1 MRSLFDFFC
10 NFMAFFFMVA
20 VQTAFLSL
28 LLVAMFCKEI
38 IIMIIIIIIIIIIMI
53 NFIYVSGYLS
63 YKLTGDT
70 TKRNAGIK
78 CLRL

>member
-1 MRSLFDFFC
+1 
-10 NFMAFFFMVA
+10 MAFFFMVA

-38 IIMIIIIIIIIIIMI
+38 IIMIIIIIIIIIIIMI

>member
-38 IIMIIIIIIIIIIMI
+38 IIMIIIIIIIMI